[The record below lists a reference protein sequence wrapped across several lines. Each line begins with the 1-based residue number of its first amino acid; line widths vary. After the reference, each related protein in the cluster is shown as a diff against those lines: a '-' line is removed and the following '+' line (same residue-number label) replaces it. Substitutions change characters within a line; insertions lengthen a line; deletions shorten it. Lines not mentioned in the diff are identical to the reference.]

1 MRIVMCFTVSP
12 SSPRKTKDAGR
23 VFRRYSFPF
32 STTGAHDNR
41 DLAVSVECLY
51 TPAPITMMPSIAVFE
66 IVAWTFLAFWLWL
79 AFTAVLR
86 RGPLSH
92 RNAVAIAALLGWVT
106 AGLLMQWA
114 LPDDSLERWFARALF
129 SALR

>member
-1 MRIVMCFTVSP
+1 M
-12 SSPRKTKDAGR
+12 
-23 VFRRYSFPF
+23 
-32 STTGAHDNR
+32 
-41 DLAVSVECLY
+41 SVECLY